1 MAGGNGLS
9 QHAQNRDAHYRVC
22 LTLGVPISLC
32 GLPATSLCGAHAWL
46 FSRQGSRRVWRIGAS
61 MCLLTL
67 PRQWGSQDAL
77 AVPEG
82 RAVPV
87 AAGRPVPDRWE
98 GTIWELGSR
107 FLHWTYRKRALLT
120 RERTFM

>member
-1 MAGGNGLS
+1 
-9 QHAQNRDAHYRVC
+9 
-22 LTLGVPISLC
+22 
-32 GLPATSLCGAHAWL
+32 
-46 FSRQGSRRVWRIGAS
+46 